1 MNTKEITA
9 QSTMQ
14 EVLEAYPAA
23 QRALFRKY
31 HIGGCSSCGFQ
42 PTDALEEVL
51 KSHNVMDEVID
62 VVSFIQKSQEEDA
75 KIQMSP
81 KEVAQALKM
90 VVEQPLNG
98 TNGVKL
104 LDVREESERDTASI
118 EGSRLMDQTLA
129 QEMMSAW
136 PKDTQIVFFCHH
148 GNRSLDAAAYFAG
161 HGFKNAKSMAGGID
175 AWSCEVDSKVPR
187 Y

>member
-23 QRALFRKY
+23 QRALFRRY

-42 PTDALEEVL
+42 PTDTLEEVL
-51 KSHNVMDEVID
+51 KSHNVMDEASG
-62 VVSFIQKSQEEDA
+62 VVAFIQKSQQEDA
-75 KIQMSP
+75 KIQMAP
-81 KEVAQALKM
+81 REVAQALKK
-90 VVEQPLNG
+90 
-98 TNGVKL
+98 NGVKL
-104 LDVREESERDTASI
+104 LDVREESERDIASI
-118 EGSRLMDQTLA
+118 EGSQLISQELA
-129 QEMMSAW
+129 QEIMGSW

-161 HGFKNAKSMAGGID
+161 HGFKNAASMAGGID
-175 AWSCEVDSKVPR
+175 AWSQEVDSNVPR

>member
-1 MNTKEITA
+1 MSEITA

-14 EVLEAYPAA
+14 QVLEAYPAA

-51 KSHNVMDEVID
+51 KSHNVMDEVGE

-81 KEVAQALKM
+81 KEVAQALK
-90 VVEQPLNG
+90 

-104 LDVREESERDTASI
+104 LDVREEEERSTASI
-118 EGSRLMDQTLA
+118 EGSRLMDQALA

-148 GNRSLDAAAYFAG
+148 GMRSLDAAAYFAG

-175 AWSCEVDSKVPR
+175 AWSCEVDPKIPR